1 MALGFLYYD
10 KGTVY
15 GGKLNSVMGDL
26 ENALN
31 RLNGMLGTMTQM
43 IDGDGSND
51 SHYTEMTSRFGF
63 TSNAVAHN
71 AFNELGAMH
80 GKLFTDASVTNV
92 RAATVQAINK
102 LR

>member
-15 GGKLNSVMGDL
+15 GVKLNGVLSSL
-26 ENALN
+26 EHQLN
-31 RLNGMLGTMTQM
+31 ELNGLLGTMTSM

-51 SHYTEMTSRFGF
+51 SHYAELTSRFGF